1 MLTMPSLTRVGVL
14 GLIVIGSVLIASC
27 DDNRNTTEPTQVTE
41 APTTVTVPPTES
53 FVPTASDVVPIVGV
67 YEDVA
72 FYPAC
77 GNETLDHLGTTWFPA
92 FRPGRESSER
102 EPQAEADAL
111 LAAPRAES
119 PVQGIHGF
127 TRVVSPGPGDDIGT
141 LVIWADGVA
150 RWVSNSRDLDVWMIN
165 QKVAYSWEC

>member
-1 MLTMPSLTRVGVL
+1 MPSRTRVRVL

-27 DDNRNTTEPTQVTE
+27 DDSRIATEPTQVAE
-41 APTTVTVPPTES
+41 APTAVIVAPTES
-53 FVPTASDVVPIVGV
+53 FVPTTTDVVPIVGV

-92 FRPGRESSER
+92 LRPGRESTER

-119 PVQGIHGF
+119 PVEGLHGF
-127 TRVVSPGPGDDIGT
+127 ARVVAPGPGDDTGT
-141 LVIWADGVA
+141 LVVWADGVA

-165 QKVAYSWEC
+165 HEVAYSWEC